1 MNSHLEQFFRT
12 RGAELWPA
20 EPGPDFPAEE
30 VFAAYLDDALPLTE
44 RRAFEARVLR
54 DPAAYALLR
63 CAVDTLAEAERPVSR
78 STRIVARLKQT
89 GLQLLN
95 AMELSFQT
103 LRDGQLRPALGALR
117 GEASEDSVQLLRIDG
132 PGSGLD
138 ELELARQSDGSV
150 QLTVRG
156 REPIPLQSGEI
167 SSVVLEADGEPRE
180 KRPFS
185 GDALG
190 FSPLGHGRYTLR
202 LVARAPGHP
211 LRELASAHLELSA

>member
-1 MNSHLEQFFRT
+1 MNDTLQSFFKT

-20 EPGPDFPAEE
+20 EPGPDFPSEE
-30 VFAAYLDDALPLTE
+30 SFAAYLDDALPLTE

-63 CAVDTLAEAERPVSR
+63 CAVDVLAEAERPVSS
-78 STRIVARLKQT
+78 STRILASIKRH

-117 GEASEDSVQLLRIDG
+117 GEAGDESFQLLRIDG
-132 PGSGLD
+132 PGHGLD
-138 ELELARQSDGSV
+138 ELELSSQSDGSV

-156 REPIPLQSGEI
+156 REPLQLQAGEI
-167 SSVVLEADGEPRE
+167 SSIVLEAEGEPRE

-185 GDALG
+185 GEPLG
-190 FSPLGHGRYTLR
+190 FTPLGHGRYTLR

-211 LRELASAHLELSA
+211 LRELACAHLELSA